1 MGFRASGSVRVF
13 YGVRGSARVSVSI
26 GLRDN
31 SHMGFRASGSVRV
44 FYGALGIY
52 RGFYRA

>member
-31 SHMGFRASGSVRV
+31 SHMGFRASGS
-44 FYGALGIY
+44 
-52 RGFYRA
+52 GFSMGL